1 MAYGSARVSGEIRL
15 LFLFGRK
22 GHDRHI
28 VNNIFVEEILIEL
41 PVFFIKAQSHAVV
54 ALYLYI
60 QRFLSTSKSIGVC
73 VTIDMGI

>member
-1 MAYGSARVSGEIRL
+1 MPYGSARISGEISL

-28 VNNIFVEEILIEL
+28 VNNIFVKEILIEL
-41 PVFFIKAQSHAVV
+41 TVLLVEAKSHAVV
-54 ALYLYI
+54 ALYLYVE
-60 QRFLSTSKSIGVC
+60 RLLSTSKSIGVL